1 MVIQSH
7 IGVLAFPFGTH
18 ATPLLSLVQQL
29 ANSTTGIQFSFFNSS
44 SSNETI
50 FSTYVLETFDNIR
63 PHEVWDGKPDGQAF
77 SGTHLEKV
85 QLFLNVSPMNYE
97 KAIEE
102 AETETGLKI
111 CCLLTDAFLWFGCD
125 LAEKRGVPWVA
136 FWTSAS
142 CSLSIH
148 LHTDLIQDAVEHKG
162 ATTMEQKLS
171 FIPGMSVANFS
182 DVAPEIFRTKNPTSL
197 AITIHKMVEKIP
209 KSTAVVLNSFEEID
223 PIITEDLKS
232 KLQHFL
238 NVGPLILSSPTPLGS
253 ITDQENDCLSWLQ
266 HQKGPKSVVYISFGS
281 VAVPP
286 GYELTALAEAL
297 ETCKFSF
304 LWSLRHHAMKLLP
317 EGFQD
322 RTREFGKMVS
332 WAPQLQVLAHC
343 SVGVFVTHC
352 GWNSILESV
361 CNGVPMICRPF
372 FGDQKLNS
380 RMIEDSW
387 KIDLRVKG
395 GVFTKNETTEAL
407 ECIMSSEAGEAL
419 RENLNKLKD
428 IAKNAV
434 GSGGSSSKN
443 FSTLLEIISGAKGND
458 S

>member
-1 MVIQSH
+1 MVIHSH

-18 ATPLLSLVQQL
+18 ATPLLNLVQKL
-29 ANSTTGIQFSFFNSS
+29 ANSTPGIQFSFFNSS

-50 FSTYVLETFDNIR
+50 FSTYVSETFDNIR
-63 PHEVWDGKPDGQAF
+63 PHQVWDGKPDGQAF
-77 SGTHLEKV
+77 SGTHFEEV
-85 QLFLNVSPMNYE
+85 QLFLNASPMIYE

-125 LAEKRGVPWVA
+125 LAEKRGVPWIA

-142 CSLSIH
+142 CSLSAH
-148 LHTDLIQDAVEHKG
+148 LHTDLIQHAMEHKG
-162 ATTMEQKLS
+162 ATMEQKLS
-171 FIPGMSVANFS
+171 FIPGMSVANLS
-182 DVAPEIFRTKNPTSL
+182 DVPPEIFHTQNPTSL
-197 AITIHKMVEKIP
+197 AITIYKMVEKLP

-223 PIITEDLKS
+223 PIIAKDLKS
-232 KLQHFL
+232 KLPNFL
-238 NVGPLILSSPTPLGS
+238 NVGPLILSSPTPPR
-253 ITDQENDCLSWLQ
+253 TDKENECLSWLQ
-266 HQKGPKSVVYISFGS
+266 HQKCPKSVVYISFGS

-286 GYELTALAEAL
+286 GNELTALAEAL
-297 ETCKFSF
+297 ETCKFPF
-304 LWSLRHHAMKLLP
+304 LWSLRHDAMKLLP
-317 EGFQD
+317 EGFQE

-332 WAPQLQVLAHC
+332 WAPQLQVLAHS

-372 FGDQKLNS
+372 FGDQKLNG

-387 KIDLRVKG
+387 KIGVRVKG
-395 GVFTKNETTEAL
+395 GVFTKSETSEAL
-407 ECIMSSEAGEAL
+407 ECIMSSEAI
-419 RENLNKLKD
+419 RENVNKLKD
-428 IAKNAV
+428 IAKDAV

-443 FSTLLEIISGAKGND
+443 FSTLLEIISGAKGNVT
-458 S
+458 